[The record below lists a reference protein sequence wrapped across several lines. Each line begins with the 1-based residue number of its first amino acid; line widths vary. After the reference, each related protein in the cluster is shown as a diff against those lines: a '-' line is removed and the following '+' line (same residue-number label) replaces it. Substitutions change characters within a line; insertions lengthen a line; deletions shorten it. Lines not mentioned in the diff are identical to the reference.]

1 MGPLFQAE
9 QLHGVH
15 TLVLEDGRAFDFQVI
30 QPDTNE
36 IVGVSA
42 AGLDG
47 ESGDQ

>member
-42 AGLDG
+42 VRDFTGL
-47 ESGDQ
+47 